1 MKEGLGLKKQKAET
15 PQNLEIS
22 RKEKSLFSG
31 EKTEEEI
38 RELAPE
44 YFAEKMKEKG
54 MGVDHLAYI
63 FINEGLPFSSQS
75 FGQNYV
81 RYGEEFFTRPDC
93 NIKDL
98 ELLEKVINEFD
109 IGKDEEKRIWISP
122 PTSKNPFKDIR
133 LN

>member
-1 MKEGLGLKKQKAET
+1 MKGGFELSQQPKT
-15 PQNLEIS
+15 PQNIGIS
-22 RKEKSLFSG
+22 KKESLFSG
-31 EKTEEEI
+31 EKSEQEI
-38 RELAPE
+38 RKLAPE

-63 FINEGLPFSSQS
+63 FINEGLPFSSQN

-81 RYGEEFFTRPDC
+81 RYGEGSFAQPDC

-98 ELLEKVINEFD
+98 ELLEKVINNFD
-109 IGKDEEKRIWISP
+109 IEKDEEKRIWISP
-122 PTSKNPFKDIR
+122 PTSKNPFKDIH